1 MEEGKLKK
9 DDIWEI
15 ALELL
20 AHAHGYVMLYRAG
33 RFNLSQTDFRKS
45 RTAIDDE
52 VIRWTQGLTRA
63 PCRSPSRPRRFQAR
77 PLSQQRIVPAVVGNL
92 AGCLAGI
99 VGRATASL
107 GRRLKHRAARRTDWR
122 AEHVG
127 LSWTAAIPVMAALGS
142 VIVPAVVFCI
152 GVVLFRMLLR
162 RGQFWLAV
170 LAFPSVTVAY
180 EYLISLGF
188 GTFGATG
195 YTQLEN
201 LPVLQLGCRDGA
213 LGHRL
218 RRDVIPLDDCGDD
231 PEPDKSATAADHR
244 LCRGFWVHAQLW
256 FVAVSITPRAPH
268 QIVAGLIASD
278 LPKNVLPQNDQDAM
292 RLLRDYVEQVKF
304 LSQHG
309 AKVVVLPEM
318 TALVR
323 DSISGE
329 VDDLFRQAA
338 RHTKAQVLLGVLHA
352 TSNGTFN
359 EARLY
364 SEAGTPDVVYR
375 KHHLVPVLE
384 GRTTPG
390 SDISVVRESIGTVG
404 LEICRDMD
412 YPDPS
417 RRYGRAQ
424 AGLVLAPAWD
434 FDIDRFWHGHMA
446 ILRGVESGF
455 TVVRAAKQGLL
466 TVSDNR
472 GRVLSERRT
481 TPREPFT
488 TMVATVPVHHET
500 TLYQSWGDW
509 FAWLNIA
516 FVAGLFIRIVTKA
529 AKRAP
534 THSAVRG
541 ERQRCRHRGRSRS
554 HTTITFADLS

>member
-1 MEEGKLKK
+1 MDSRLNPRS
-9 DDIWEI
+9 
-15 ALELL
+15 LLL
-20 AHAHGYVMLYRAG
+20 ALTAAALSGAALYASKG
-33 RFNLSQTDFRKS
+33 LSPQWWAIWLAALPVLWVVPRLPWVGAS
-45 RTAIDDE
+45 CTA
-52 VIRWTQGLTRA
+52 L
-63 PCRSPSRPRRFQAR
+63 
-77 PLSQQRIVPAVVGNL
+77 L
-92 AGCLAGI
+92 AGLIG
-99 VGRATASL
+99 
-107 GRRLKHRAARRTDWR
+107 
-122 AEHVG
+122 G
-127 LSWTAAIPVMAALGS
+127 LSMWGYHGQLQFPLWLRLGS

-162 RGQFWLAV
+162 RGQFWQAV

-201 LPVLQLGCRDGA
+201 LPVLQLGAVTGLWGIGFSVMLFPSMIAAMILSPRKARRQLIIAFAVVFGCTLSYG
-213 LGHRL
+213 LLRL
-218 RRDVIPLDDCGDD
+218 
-231 PEPDKSATAADHR
+231 
-244 LCRGFWVHAQLW
+244 
-256 FVAVSITPRAPH
+256 SITPRAPH

-364 SEAGTPDVVYR
+364 SEAGTPHVVYR

-455 TVVRAAKQGLL
+455 TVVRAA
-466 TVSDNR
+466 NR
-472 GRVLSERRT
+472 G
-481 TPREPFT
+481 
-488 TMVATVPVHHET
+488 
-500 TLYQSWGDW
+500 Y
-509 FAWLNIA
+509 
-516 FVAGLFIRIVTKA
+516 
-529 AKRAP
+529 
-534 THSAVRG
+534 
-541 ERQRCRHRGRSRS
+541 
-554 HTTITFADLS
+554 